1 MLRGHLRKI
10 FYKEKGEVTVIM
22 EGKDG
27 AYETTGPEDIMG

>member
-1 MLRGHLRKI
+1 MKYFI
-10 FYKEKGEVTVIM
+10 KKKGEVTVIM

>member
-1 MLRGHLRKI
+1 MLRGYLREI

>member
-1 MLRGHLRKI
+1 MLRGHFREI
-10 FYKEKGEVTVIM
+10 FYKEKGKVTVIM

>member
-1 MLRGHLRKI
+1 MLRGHLREI
-10 FYKEKGEVTVIM
+10 LYKEKGEVTVIM